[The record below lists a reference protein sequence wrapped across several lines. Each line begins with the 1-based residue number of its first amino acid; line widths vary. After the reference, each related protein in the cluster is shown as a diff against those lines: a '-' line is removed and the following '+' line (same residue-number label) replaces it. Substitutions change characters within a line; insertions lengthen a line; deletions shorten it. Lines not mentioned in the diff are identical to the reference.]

1 VLHVGPV
8 SERLKPVVLFYVLA
22 VVGAWGLVAA
32 FRMAGGDWVGPSGRF
47 IAIMHM
53 FPVVLAALVVQGPVL
68 KRPLKEPL
76 GLNLNVD
83 RSWLFAW
90 LAPTLILVV
99 ALLIAAAW
107 PGLEVVTTT
116 AQYIA
121 SKRAHLMATEPQNL
135 EAFNTYVHTNP
146 PNHPIF
152 LIVWAPGAVLLN
164 LLPNLAEEI
173 GWRGFLHH
181 YLPGGFWKRSLVTG
195 LLWGVYMLPAVATG
209 FIFGDH
215 VLTGV
220 LLILGHCL
228 ALSPILEWI
237 RVRSGSVVACAL
249 FRGTAMGLAR
259 VGLDLVP
266 SVDPRV
272 PPLYGWTGLVAILL
286 VLAGL
291 LVFDRF
297 FAKQPVVF
305 RTSPSPA

>member
-1 VLHVGPV
+1 V

-32 FRMAGGDWVGPSGRF
+32 FRAADGDWVGPSGRAA
-47 IAIMHM
+47 AIMHM
-53 FPVVLAALVVQGPVL
+53 FPVALAALVVQGPVL
-68 KRPLKEPL
+68 KRALKEPL
-76 GLNLNVD
+76 GLNLSVN

-90 LAPTLILVV
+90 LAPALILIV
-99 ALLIAAAW
+99 ALGVAALW

-146 PNHPIF
+146 PGHPF
-152 LIVWAPGAVLLN
+152 SLILMALPVGITFN
-164 LLPNLAEEI
+164 LLLALSEEV
-173 GWRGFLHH
+173 GWRGFLHAT
-181 YLPGGFWKRSLVTG
+181 LPGGFFRRSLVTG
-195 LLWGVYMLPAVATG
+195 LLWGVYPLPAVGTG

-215 VLTGV
+215 VVTGA
-220 LLILGHCL
+220 LLMLGHCV
-228 ALSPILEWI
+228 ALSFILEWI

-249 FRGTAMGLAR
+249 FRGTAMALTR
-259 VGLDLVP
+259 VGIDLVP
-266 SVDPRV
+266 TTDPRV
-272 PPLYGWTGLVAILL
+272 PPLYGWTGLIAILL
-286 VLAGL
+286 TLAGL

-305 RTSPSPA
+305 KTNPSPA